1 MKTVMCV
8 QNLCKLCCCGNTFN
22 FFAVSVSQRLP
33 DMYSLNLEISP
44 GNTTTAIITFQ
55 KAVPWSTPASMPQM
69 SAVCPRKTHKSC
81 LGTTNDET
89 AGYGG
94 ICLQCKVIM
103 RRRNV
108 WRLTLCKKRSGYIC
122 IDPRSFWIILMDL
135 DGVSLMAQGTYVVV
149 LWVLCLFFDMTRS
162 CTVSYQTNTISTTM
176 PATHGTTMH
185 QLQSIWL

>member
-1 MKTVMCV
+1 MCRQRTASCFSYVFITGKAGTNDNVMKTVMCV

-108 WRLTLCKKRSGYIC
+108 WRLTLCKKGQDTS
-122 IDPRSFWIILMDL
+122 
-135 DGVSLMAQGTYVVV
+135 V
-149 LWVLCLFFDMTRS
+149 
-162 CTVSYQTNTISTTM
+162 
-176 PATHGTTMH
+176 
-185 QLQSIWL
+185 